1 MSSGKLHRGYDRHYF
16 VQEEAPEDLVG
27 ESSAQHPERFFLR
40 VAASDASVHVG
51 AASADSATLGDRDAM
66 ERRVDLA
73 VPAAIESEVRAAA
86 PHGDGCRPGP
96 ASKDGL

>member
-1 MSSGKLHRGYDRHYF
+1 
-16 VQEEAPEDLVG
+16 
-27 ESSAQHPERFFLR
+27 
-40 VAASDASVHVG
+40 
-51 AASADSATLGDRDAM
+51 LGDRDAM

-96 ASKDGL
+96 ASKGGL